1 MQDLELASRITIITN
16 RALCG
21 GEAALLA
28 RIADFAA
35 AGVGEIVVR
44 EKDLDEAAYAAL
56 FENILR
62 TCEFYDRADR
72 LSFDADRAC
81 PHEISPNEIRAAK
94 FDVAEAHE
102 EGFGTDAA
110 RSDGIFVEEVCARTI
125 PHKIYD
131 DRACAVQ
138 ALVGGLDASAACAD
152 KISLYERNADE
163 VSPKKLYLGGG
174 RSELCADTARRHGA
188 TTDEIQPKNSARVL
202 DEILSENF
210 TGVANCAN
218 DSALGEISL
227 RGAVC
232 ETKLMAI
239 GIQGAE
245 NAGSARSVQG
255 AEGLES
261 TEGAKNLKR
270 ADSVKEI
277 ENSQSAES
285 VKGAENSQSAEGA
298 QSTESVRHPPA
309 IFVHNFADFA
319 LRAGE
324 RNLWLPL
331 GVLRG
336 FSAARGT
343 EFLRANFK
351 KLIASCHSEAEARE
365 ALELGASAICLS
377 HIFATDCKAG
387 LTPKGLNLI
396 RAVRGFYDGEIYALG
411 GITPRNFASVL
422 RAGADRIAVMSS
434 AMAARDAL
442 SFIAEFQR
450 LYQAAGSGKIS

>member
-1 MQDLELASRITIITN
+1 MLDLELASRIAIITN

-56 FENILR
+56 FSKILR
-62 TCEFYDRADR
+62 ACESYDRADR

-102 EGFGTDAA
+102 EGFGMDTA
-110 RSDGIFVEEVCARTI
+110 RSDGIFAEEVCARTI

-138 ALVGGLDASAACAD
+138 ALVGGLNASAACAD
-152 KISLYERNADE
+152 KISLYERDE
-163 VSPKKLYLGGG
+163 DEISPKKLHLGGG
-174 RSELCADTARRHGA
+174 KSELCADAAHKHGA
-188 TTDEIQPKNSARVL
+188 ATDEIQSKNSARVL

-210 TGVANCAN
+210 TGAANCAN
-218 DSALGEISL
+218 DSAPGEISL
-227 RGAVC
+227 RGATS
-232 ETKLMAI
+232 ETKLAAE
-239 GIQGAE
+239 GVRGTE
-245 NAGSARSVQG
+245 NAESMRSTQSVENTNDVHSAKNARSSQS
-255 AEGLES
+255 AQYTENSESIEG
-261 TEGAKNLKR
+261 
-270 ADSVKEI
+270 V
-277 ENSQSAES
+277 ENSQS
-285 VKGAENSQSAEGA
+285 VKGEENLESAEGA
-298 QSTESVRHPPA
+298 QSAESVRRLPA

-331 GVLRG
+331 GALRS
-336 FSAARGT
+336 FSAARGA

-351 KLIASCHSEAEARE
+351 KLVASCHSEAEARE

-377 HIFATDCKAG
+377 HIFATDCKVG
-387 LTPKGLNLI
+387 LAPKGLNLI

-411 GITPRNFASVL
+411 GITPHNFASVL

-434 AMAARDAL
+434 AMAARDA
-442 SFIAEFQR
+442 SDFIRKF
-450 LYQAAGSGKIS
+450 KK

>member
-1 MQDLELASRITIITN
+1 MLDLELASRITIITN

-21 GEAALLA
+21 GEAVLLA

-44 EKDLDEAAYAAL
+44 EKDLDETAYAAL

-62 TCEFYDRADR
+62 ACEFYDRADR

-94 FDVAEAHE
+94 FDAAEAHE

-110 RSDGIFVEEVCARTI
+110 RSDGIFAEEVCARTI

-138 ALVGGLDASAACAD
+138 ALVGGLDASAACAG
-152 KISLYERNADE
+152 KISLLGRNEDE
-163 VSPKKLYLGGG
+163 VSPKKLHLGGG
-174 RSELCADTARRHGA
+174 KSELCADTIRKHSAA
-188 TTDEIQPKNSARVL
+188 TDEIRSKNSTRIL

-210 TGVANCAN
+210 IDAANCAN
-218 DSALGEISL
+218 DSTPGEISL
-227 RGAVC
+227 RGAAS
-232 ETKLMAI
+232 ETKPAVEIAQSVVNAESM
-239 GIQGAE
+239 QGAQSTE
-245 NAGSARSVQG
+245 NAESSRSVQYTESSESI
-255 AEGLES
+255 EG
-261 TEGAKNLKR
+261 
-270 ADSVKEI
+270 V
-277 ENSQSAES
+277 ENSQS
-285 VKGAENSQSAEGA
+285 VKGAENSENAKGAQSAESA
-298 QSTESVRHPPA
+298 RRLPA

-331 GVLRG
+331 GVLRS
-336 FSAARGT
+336 FSAARGA

-351 KLIASCHSEAEARE
+351 KLVASCHSEAEARE

-387 LTPKGLNLI
+387 LMPKGLNLI

-434 AMAARDAL
+434 AMTARDA
-442 SFIAEFQR
+442 SDFIRKF
-450 LYQAAGSGKIS
+450 KK

>member
-1 MQDLELASRITIITN
+1 MQDLGLASRITIITN

-44 EKDLDEAAYAAL
+44 EKDLDETAYTAL
-56 FENILR
+56 FSKILR
-62 TCEFYDRADR
+62 ACKSGFCADTARA
-72 LSFDADRAC
+72 
-81 PHEISPNEIRAAK
+81 
-94 FDVAEAHE
+94 
-102 EGFGTDAA
+102 
-110 RSDGIFVEEVCARTI
+110 DGIFADEAR
-125 PHKIYD
+125 
-131 DRACAVQ
+131 AVKFGETQ
-138 ALVGGLDASAACAD
+138 AFAGGLNASAVCAD

-163 VSPKKLYLGGG
+163 VSRKKLHLGGG
-174 RSELCADTARRHGA
+174 KSELCADAARKHGA
-188 TTDEIQPKNSARVL
+188 AVDEIRSKNSACVL

-210 TGVANCAN
+210 TDTANCAN
-218 DSALGEISL
+218 DSAPGEISL

-232 ETKLMAI
+232 ETKPAVEI
-239 GIQGAE
+239 
-245 NAGSARSVQG
+245 ARS
-255 AEGLES
+255 A
-261 TEGAKNLKR
+261 AN
-270 ADSVKEI
+270 
-277 ENSQSAES
+277 AES
-285 VKGAENSQSAEGA
+285 MQGA
-298 QSTESVRHPPA
+298 QSTENANDVHSAKNAGSAWSAQYAENSESIEGVENSQSVKGEENSQSTEGAQSAESAMRLPA

-319 LRAGE
+319 LRKGE

-336 FSAARGT
+336 FSAARGA

-351 KLIASCHSEAEARE
+351 KLVASCHSEAEVRE

-387 LTPKGLNLI
+387 LAPRGLNLI
-396 RAVRGFYDGEIYALG
+396 HAVREFFTGEIYALG
-411 GITPRNFASVL
+411 GIAPRNFASVL

-450 LYQAAGSGKIS
+450 LYQAAGGGKIS

>member
-44 EKDLDEAAYAAL
+44 EKDLDEAVYAAL
-56 FENILR
+56 FKNILR

-72 LSFDADRAC
+72 LSFDTDRAC

-94 FDVAEAHE
+94 FDAAEVHE

-110 RSDGIFVEEVCARTI
+110 RSDGIFAEEVCARTI

-138 ALVGGLDASAACAD
+138 TLVGGLNASATYAD
-152 KISLYERNADE
+152 KISLRERDKDE
-163 VSPKKLYLGGG
+163 VPPKKLHLGGG
-174 RSELCADTARRHGA
+174 KSELCADTARKHGA
-188 TTDEIQPKNSARVL
+188 ATDEIRSKNSACVL

-210 TGVANCAN
+210 TSAANCAN
-218 DSALGEISL
+218 DSAPGEISL

-232 ETKLMAI
+232 ETKPAAQSI
-239 GIQGAE
+239 G
-245 NAGSARSVQG
+245 NAGSSRSAQYTENSESI
-255 AEGLES
+255 EG
-261 TEGAKNLKR
+261 
-270 ADSVKEI
+270 V
-277 ENSQSAES
+277 ENSQS
-285 VKGAENSQSAEGA
+285 VKGAENSQSAESA
-298 QSTESVRHPPA
+298 RRLPA

-331 GVLRG
+331 GVLRS
-336 FSAARGT
+336 FSTVRGA
-343 EFLRANFK
+343 EFLRVNFK
-351 KLIASCHSEAEARE
+351 KLVASCHSEAEARE

-387 LTPKGLNLI
+387 LMPKGLNLI

-434 AMAARDAL
+434 AMTARDA
-442 SFIAEFQR
+442 SDFIRKF
-450 LYQAAGSGKIS
+450 KK

>member
-1 MQDLELASRITIITN
+1 MLELELASRITIITN
-16 RALCG
+16 RSLCG

-35 AGVGEIVVR
+35 AGAGEIVVR

-62 TCEFYDRADR
+62 ACEFYDRADR

-94 FDVAEAHE
+94 FDAAEAYE
-102 EGFGTDAA
+102 EGFGTDTA
-110 RSDGIFVEEVCARTI
+110 RSDGIFAEEVCARTI

-138 ALVGGLDASAACAD
+138 ALVGGLNASAAYAD
-152 KISLYERNADE
+152 KISLYERDE
-163 VSPKKLYLGGG
+163 DKILLKKLHSGDI
-174 RSELCADTARRHGA
+174 RSELCSDATRKHGVA
-188 TTDEIQPKNSARVL
+188 TDEIRSKNSVCVL
-202 DEILSENF
+202 DEILPENF
-210 TGVANCAN
+210 TSAANCEN

-232 ETKLMAI
+232 ETKPAAE
-239 GIQGAE
+239 GVRGAE
-245 NAGSARSVQG
+245 NVESMQGAQSTENANDVQSAKNAGSTWSAQYAESSESIESV
-255 AEGLES
+255 ENS
-261 TEGAKNLKR
+261 R
-270 ADSVKEI
+270 SVKEA

-285 VKGAENSQSAEGA
+285 A
-298 QSTESVRHPPA
+298 RRPPA

-331 GVLRG
+331 GVLRS
-336 FSAARGT
+336 FSAVRGA

-351 KLIASCHSEAEARE
+351 KLVASCHSEAEARE
-365 ALELGASAICLS
+365 ALELGANAICLS

-387 LTPKGLNLI
+387 LAPRGLNLI

-434 AMAARDAL
+434 AMAARDA
-442 SFIAEFQR
+442 SDFIRKF
-450 LYQAAGSGKIS
+450 KK

>member
-28 RIADFAA
+28 RITDFVA

-44 EKDLDEAAYAAL
+44 EKDLDETAYAAL
-56 FENILR
+56 FKNILR

-94 FDVAEAHE
+94 FDAAEAHE

-110 RSDGIFVEEVCARTI
+110 RSDGIFAEEVCARTI

-138 ALVGGLDASAACAD
+138 TLVGGLNASAVCAG
-152 KISLYERNADE
+152 KISLYERDE
-163 VSPKKLYLGGG
+163 DKILLKKIHLGGS
-174 RSELCADTARRHGA
+174 RSELCADMTRKHGA
-188 TTDEIQPKNSARVL
+188 STDEIRSKNSACVL
-202 DEILSENF
+202 DEILPENF
-210 TGVANCAN
+210 TSAANCEN
-218 DSALGEISL
+218 DSAPGEISL
-227 RGAVC
+227 RGAAS
-232 ETKLMAI
+232 ETKLAAE
-239 GIQGAE
+239 GVRSAE
-245 NAGSARSVQG
+245 NAESMQG
-255 AEGLES
+255 AQG
-261 TEGAKNLKR
+261 TENANDVHSAKNAGSSR
-270 ADSVKEI
+270 SAQYTESIEGV
-277 ENSQSAES
+277 ENSQSMKE
-285 VKGAENSQSAEGA
+285 AENSQSVEGA
-298 QSTESVRHPPA
+298 RSAESARRPPA

-319 LRAGE
+319 LRVGK

-336 FSAARGT
+336 FSAARGA

-351 KLIASCHSEAEARE
+351 KLVASCHSEAEARE

-387 LTPKGLNLI
+387 LAPRGLNLI
-396 RAVRGFYDGEIYALG
+396 RAVRGFYGGEIYALG

-422 RAGADRIAVMSS
+422 RAGADRIAVMST
-434 AMAARDAL
+434 AMAARDA
-442 SFIAEFQR
+442 SDFIRKF
-450 LYQAAGSGKIS
+450 KK

>member
-94 FDVAEAHE
+94 FDAAEAHE

-110 RSDGIFVEEVCARTI
+110 RSDGIFAEEVCARTI

-138 ALVGGLDASAACAD
+138 TLVGGLSASVVCSR
-152 KISLYERNADE
+152 KISLRECDE
-163 VSPKKLYLGGG
+163 DKILLKKLDSGSG
-174 RSELCADTARRHGA
+174 RNELCADIARRHGVA
-188 TTDEIQPKNSARVL
+188 TDEIRSKNSACVL

-210 TGVANCAN
+210 TGAANCAD
-218 DSALGEISL
+218 DSAPGEISL
-227 RGAVC
+227 RGAAS
-232 ETKLMAI
+232 ETKPATRSA
-239 GIQGAE
+239 QGTD
-245 NAGSARSVQG
+245 NANG
-255 AEGLES
+255 AEGMQSAVNAGGSRSAQYTES
-261 TEGAKNLKR
+261 SESVEG
-270 ADSVKEI
+270 V
-277 ENSQSAES
+277 ENSQS
-285 VKGAENSQSAEGA
+285 VKEVENSQSAEGA
-298 QSTESVRHPPA
+298 QIAEGARCLSA
-309 IFVHNFADFA
+309 LFVHNFADFA
-319 LRAGE
+319 LSAGV

-331 GVLRG
+331 GVLRS
-336 FSAARGT
+336 FSAVRGA

-351 KLIASCHSEAEARE
+351 KLVASCHSEAEARE

-387 LTPKGLNLI
+387 LAPKGLNLI
-396 RAVRGFYDGEIYALG
+396 REVRGFFAGEIYALG

-422 RAGADRIAVMSS
+422 RAGADRIVVMSS
-434 AMAARDAL
+434 AMAVRDA
-442 SFIAEFQR
+442 SDFIRKF
-450 LYQAAGSGKIS
+450 KK

>member
-28 RIADFAA
+28 RITDFVA

-44 EKDLDEAAYAAL
+44 EKDLDETAYAAL
-56 FENILR
+56 FKNILR

-94 FDVAEAHE
+94 FDAAEAHE

-110 RSDGIFVEEVCARTI
+110 RSDGIFAEEVCARTI

-138 ALVGGLDASAACAD
+138 TLVGGLNASAVCAG
-152 KISLYERNADE
+152 KISLYERDE
-163 VSPKKLYLGGG
+163 DKILLKKIHLGGS
-174 RSELCADTARRHGA
+174 RSELCADMTRKHGA
-188 TTDEIQPKNSARVL
+188 STDEIRSKNSACVL
-202 DEILSENF
+202 DEILPENF
-210 TGVANCAN
+210 TSAANCEN
-218 DSALGEISL
+218 DSAPGEISL
-227 RGAVC
+227 RGAAS
-232 ETKLMAI
+232 ETKLAAE
-239 GIQGAE
+239 GVRSAE
-245 NAGSARSVQG
+245 NAESMQG
-255 AEGLES
+255 AQG
-261 TEGAKNLKR
+261 TENANDVHSAKNAGSSR
-270 ADSVKEI
+270 SAQYTESIEGV
-277 ENSQSAES
+277 ENSQSMKE
-285 VKGAENSQSAEGA
+285 AENSQSVEGA
-298 QSTESVRHPPA
+298 RSAESARRPPA

-319 LRAGE
+319 LRVGK

-336 FSAARGT
+336 FSAARGA

-351 KLIASCHSEAEARE
+351 KLVASCHSEAEARE

-387 LTPKGLNLI
+387 LAPKGLNLI
-396 RAVRGFYDGEIYALG
+396 RAVRGFYGGEIYALG

-434 AMAARDAL
+434 AMAVRDA
-442 SFIAEFQR
+442 SDFIRKF
-450 LYQAAGSGKIS
+450 KK